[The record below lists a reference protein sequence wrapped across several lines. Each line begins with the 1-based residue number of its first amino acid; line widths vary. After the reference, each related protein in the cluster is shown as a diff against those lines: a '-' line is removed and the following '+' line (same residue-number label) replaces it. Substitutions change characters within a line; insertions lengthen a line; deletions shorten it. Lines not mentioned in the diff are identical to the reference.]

1 MPKEISWTQVQ
12 EEPYRLFFPLGILIA
27 MIGVG
32 HWPAYA
38 FGWTAQCSAFF
49 HSSIQ
54 TQVYMTCFVVGF
66 LMTAMPKFTSSL
78 RATASEVLRFLA
90 LILGDTISL
99 CLGKWIAAE
108 LCFAGALIS
117 LLYFAKKRIASRS
130 QSILPPPE
138 FIWIPIGIVHGLT
151 GTILMILI
159 QLKRAPL
166 AWFQASKLMSEQGFI
181 SCVVMGVGGFLAP
194 RLMGTFRAHAKPGQ
208 SPQDPGLIKIR
219 RKILFFHLLAGTIF
233 FSSFWL
239 GLRNLQLSYL
249 LRAFIITIE
258 YLWTCTY
265 LKPPKNPDFYVKLI
279 WISLW
284 MVILGS
290 WSVALLPQYRTA
302 MLHLIFIGGFS
313 LMIFSVATMVVL
325 SHGGEPEKI
334 GRPLAILWS
343 SGIGV
348 AGSLACRIAAA
359 FFPEKYFIF
368 LGLAGIFWTITAGL
382 WFFFA
387 LPKILK
393 PMSSVELAQCHEDS
407 KQRIAKLRGQSVPAA
422 LPKEKCCDHKAACE

>member
-1 MPKEISWTQVQ
+1 MSWKQIQ

-27 MIGVG
+27 IIGVG
-32 HWPAYA
+32 HWPVYA
-38 FGWTAQCSAFF
+38 FGWTSQYSAFF

-66 LMTAMPKFTSSL
+66 LMTAMPKF
-78 RATASEVLRFLA
+78 ASAPHASQGEVFRFLG
-90 LILGDTISL
+90 LILGNTIA
-99 CLGKWIAAE
+99 LGFGRWITAE
-108 LCFAGALIS
+108 IFFAGVLIS
-117 LLYFAKKRIASRS
+117 LLLFAKKRIAARS
-130 QSILPPPE
+130 QSVLPPLE
-138 FIWIPIGIVHGLT
+138 FVWIPIAVLHGLT

-159 QLKRAPL
+159 QLKTAPA
-166 AWFQASKLMSEQGFI
+166 AWLQVAKLMSEQGFI
-181 SCVVMGVGGFLAP
+181 LCVVMGVGGFLAP
-194 RLMGTFRAHAKPGQ
+194 RLMGTFRIYAKPGQ
-208 SPQDPGLIKIR
+208 LPQDPGLIKIR
-219 RKILFFHLLAGTIF
+219 RRILFFHLLAGAVF

-258 YLWTCTY
+258 YFWTCTY

-284 MVILGS
+284 MVVLGS
-290 WSVALLPQYRTA
+290 WSAALLPQYRTA

-334 GRPLAILWS
+334 RRPLAILWI

-348 AGSLACRIAAA
+348 AGSLACRVAAS
-359 FFPEKYFIF
+359 FFPEKYFLL
-368 LGLAGIFWTITAGL
+368 LGIAGIFWTVTAGL

-387 LPKILK
+387 LPKISK
-393 PMSSVELAQCHEDS
+393 HMSSSELEQCHEDS
-407 KQRIAKLRGQSVPAA
+407 KQRVAKLRGQLVPAV
-422 LPKEKCCDHKAACE
+422 LPKEKCCDHKDACE